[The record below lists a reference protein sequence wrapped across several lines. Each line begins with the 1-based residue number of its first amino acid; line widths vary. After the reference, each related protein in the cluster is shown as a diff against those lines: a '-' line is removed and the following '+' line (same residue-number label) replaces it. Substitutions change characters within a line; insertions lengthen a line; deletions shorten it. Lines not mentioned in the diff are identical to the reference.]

1 MINYHTFIFKP
12 SDRRTREPVRIGAAK
27 TIMAQQEGA
36 KNVLNCT
43 SDSEEETPDL
53 VWLREYEDKRLQQ
66 PKMRRSRFSCK
77 LINLRK
83 RHRRQ
88 LATSEPYPAVRLEK
102 LTERTMRIMLE
113 MIFERRWQE
122 GLNQDNI
129 DYEEIHELLKELR
142 SIEGEGKVV
151 LLGGPALDYGTV
163 RPGCVEPDETGK
175 AFQPERQ
182 LSMHT
187 VRTPM
192 QKRRR
197 RRTIVAP
204 TDRRLRSHAGEVQHD
219 PAVDHGTVRPGRV
232 ETDKPGTA
240 IPGRPVQGMP

>member
-88 LATSEPYPAVRLEK
+88 LATSEPYPAVHLEK
-102 LTERTMRIMLE
+102 LSERTMRIVLE
-113 MIFERRWQE
+113 MIFERRWRE
-122 GLNQDNI
+122 GFARCRKDAGVGRRS
-129 DYEEIHELLKELR
+129 EREIK
-142 SIEGEGKVV
+142 S
-151 LLGGPALDYGTV
+151 LGPSLS
-163 RPGCVEPDETGK
+163 
-175 AFQPERQ
+175 ER
-182 LSMHT
+182 
-187 VRTPM
+187 
-192 QKRRR
+192 
-197 RRTIVAP
+197 
-204 TDRRLRSHAGEVQHD
+204 E
-219 PAVDHGTVRPGRV
+219 
-232 ETDKPGTA
+232 
-240 IPGRPVQGMP
+240 